1 MKIGIIR
8 LSQDLSFWSFFLR
21 NMLLKKTWLR
31 GRTSRQKYSNRFQVI
46 GKNNHSTDYVLKWY
60 GTMETFIT
68 KRSRV
73 DFINVQITAF
83 MLVGPK
89 SVRIQSS
96 SQYLFTLLGSTN
108 VKAARRMLMKL
119 TPDLVLVLT
128 LRRIDGEQK
137 WTLRLTKC
145 ILFKTRF

>member
-1 MKIGIIR
+1 
-8 LSQDLSFWSFFLR
+8 
-21 NMLLKKTWLR
+21 
-31 GRTSRQKYSNRFQVI
+31 
-46 GKNNHSTDYVLKWY
+46 
-60 GTMETFIT
+60 METFIT

-96 SQYLFTLLGSTN
+96 SQYLFTLLGSRN

-137 WTLRLTKC
+137 
-145 ILFKTRF
+145 